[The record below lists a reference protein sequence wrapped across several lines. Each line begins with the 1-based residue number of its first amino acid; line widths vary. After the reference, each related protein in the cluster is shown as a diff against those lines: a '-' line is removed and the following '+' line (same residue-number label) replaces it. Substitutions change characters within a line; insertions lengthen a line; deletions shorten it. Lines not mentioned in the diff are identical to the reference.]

1 MICSAAGGTRQR
13 ARARNPLW
21 CNRTQIFDPTTHC
34 HQLHVHDSALAG
46 GRRYRTNLG
55 VAQHGVERMVMR
67 CSIFVLVRLSI
78 ERAMCLH
85 KRPKSPF
92 LYQQQFN
99 RWDSAIARPRRVS
112 LLFVRP
118 RRLSGPTTGKF
129 YHQGSGPFGRILLSL
144 ACGSTRTGV
153 PSISFVMSTASRVS
167 TIVSTPIR

>member
-1 MICSAAGGTRQR
+1 MSDASSRRNSLKGTFRPCFFSVGVKPVDSRVCVGSESTRIQGRMICRAAGGTRQR

-34 HQLHVHDSALAG
+34 HQLHLHDSALAS

-78 ERAMCLH
+78 ERAMCLQ

-92 LYQQQFN
+92 LYRQQFN

-112 LLFVRP
+112 LLFVRQ

-129 YHQGSGPFGRILLSL
+129 
-144 ACGSTRTGV
+144 
-153 PSISFVMSTASRVS
+153 
-167 TIVSTPIR
+167 